1 MINPTI
7 NKNVAELV
15 IVRTKKDKTKYNANP
30 FLSIFKKQYNAKNA
44 TGRNNDNGLNAFV
57 ENKIGR
63 NPEMNAENKA
73 AVSLLLIFLLNANT
87 IKGNSERSKLGTIFA
102 SKLNGKNKFKKA
114 TT

>member
-7 NKNVAELV
+7 NKKVAELV
-15 IVRTKKDKTKYNANP
+15 TVRTKNDKRKYNANP

-44 TGRNNDNGLNAFV
+44 TGRNNDNGLKVFV

-63 NPEMNAENKA
+63 NPEIKAENNA
-73 AVSLLLIFLLNANT
+73 AVSLLLIFLLNAKT
-87 IKGNSERSKLGTIFA
+87 IKGNSEISRLGAIFA
-102 SKLNGKNKFKKA
+102 SNPKGKNKLRNA